1 MTAMTTTTSLK
12 LPDEL
17 KMQIA
22 IAAKR
27 EGKTAHALMIEALQT
42 AMHEA
47 SLMQAFQD
55 SALAAYEETVRL
67 SKVYRG
73 DEIKDYYLAK
83 MRGEKKTKPSLHT
96 WQADA
101 QRSIATGTPKTASK
115 QSRT

>member
-1 MTAMTTTTSLK
+1 MTTTTSLK

-17 KMQIA
+17 RAQIA
-22 IAAKR
+22 MTAKR

-55 SALAAYEETVRL
+55 SALAAYEETVRS

-73 DEIKDYYLAK
+73 EELKAYYLAK
-83 MRGEKKTKPSLHT
+83 LRGEKAKKPSMHA

-101 QRSIATGTPKTASK
+101 QRAKANPSFNAAMSQKSA
-115 QSRT
+115 